1 MHIIRRE
8 STEYAYMTMPDFV
21 GLEGSV
27 KLNHEQHGDKLTIPR
42 ITESPLNDIVNEALI
57 AKWSMLTVKTSC

>member
-1 MHIIRRE
+1 
-8 STEYAYMTMPDFV
+8 MTMPDFV